1 MIHLKFALWSD
12 DLQTTFTLVRS
23 RVPEPHRALFF
34 FLFTRLRLL
43 ATEGK
48 SPAGRRRFT
57 FTANKRAATRRGAG
71 EGEEVIHL
79 ERIRVWSAERR
90 RGSKRL
96 SLRVNG
102 VPLLASKP

>member
-23 RVPEPHRALFF
+23 RVPEPHQVLFF
-34 FLFTRLRLL
+34 FLFIRLRLL
-43 ATEGK
+43 GK
-48 SPAGRRRFT
+48 SRAGRRHFT

-79 ERIRVWSAERR
+79 ERIRVWSAERS

-96 SLRVNG
+96 SLGVNG
-102 VPLLASKP
+102 VPLLGSKP